1 MVVSWKRLWDG
12 ALDFGYK
19 GTRCVQ
25 SIVRELSR
33 PSFGDKLCCICGN
46 GVESFLVHLCVGHPL
61 LVCNESPTTII
72 DKLSSVDMPFTITLG
87 SSLAHIT

>member
-1 MVVSWKRLWDG
+1 MRIYTDSWDG

-25 SIVRELSR
+25 SILRELSR

-72 DKLSSVDMPFTITLG
+72 HLWKCH
-87 SSLAHIT
+87 SLLL